1 MTDNEALHILGQ
13 AVMTASELLIPVL
26 AVALVVGVA
35 VSLLQAVTQVQEMT
49 LTFVPKLAGITLVLL
64 VMGHWMMTQLVDFTR
79 ELFLDIPHLV
89 TG

>member
-1 MTDNEALHILGQ
+1 MTDYDALHILGQ
-13 AVMTASELLIPVL
+13 AVATASELLIPVL

-35 VSLLQAVTQVQEMT
+35 ISLLQAVTQVQEMT

-79 ELFLDIPHLV
+79 ELFLDIPRLV
-89 TG
+89 AG